1 MKNLFIKKQEPE
13 KVEDIMAKLFPEH
26 TAEEWKKL
34 FPVEEEKQHE

>member
-13 KVEDIMAKLFPEH
+13 KIEEIMATLFPEH

-34 FPVEEEKQHE
+34 FPCEQGETKK

>member
-1 MKNLFIKKQEPE
+1 MKNLFIKKQEPKKIE
-13 KVEDIMAKLFPEH
+13 EIMATLFPEH